1 MPKPQYVSSTLSVGR
16 MYVFLCILVQNI
28 FFFFLHFGPE
38 YLVRLFAFLL
48 SYQPSDG
55 SYLSINNFVNG
66 VKGTFIEM
74 WESYLIKQ

>member
-1 MPKPQYVSSTLSVGR
+1 MSAQRYQQVGY
-16 MYVFLCILVQNI
+16 MYFFAFWSRTFIFFF
-28 FFFFLHFGPE
+28 FFFFLHFVPE
-38 YLVRLFAFLL
+38 YLVLLFAFLL

-74 WESYLIKQ
+74 WESYLVKQ